1 MSARSRQDE
10 PIPETLPSRPRV
22 SLWAWY
28 QAWREIVRSPDKTI
42 PEPDLPPEGDPIP
55 AELGLRC
62 PECGHSISGLREWI
76 CPECGEHFSPRRAYT
91 LRMLQEPEYFL
102 RYRFSPRDIRTIM
115 LTVLMLVLGT
125 ILAIVAGAQ
134 YLVSLSV
141 VSTISA
147 PITLGVKTLIAV
159 DAAAVPFLII
169 FKFLTEVPWFRVA
182 FFYSLIWFLTA
193 VVIVLVR
200 VL

>member
-1 MSARSRQDE
+1 MKPSSMDDS
-10 PIPETLPSRPRV
+10 PFLETLPRRPRV
-22 SLWAWY
+22 SLGDWY
-28 QAWREIVRSPDKTI
+28 HAWREIVRSPDKTM

-62 PECGHSISGLREWI
+62 PECGRSISGLREWI
-76 CPECGEHFSPRRAYT
+76 CPNCQERFSPRRAYT

-115 LTVLMLVLGT
+115 LTVVMLAVGT
-125 ILAIVAGAQ
+125 ILAVVAGAQ
-134 YLVSLSV
+134 YLVSVSV

-169 FKFLTEVPWFRVA
+169 LKFLAEIPWFRIA

-193 VVIVLVR
+193 VAIVVVR
-200 VL
+200 IL